1 MPFKVILFSILLFA
15 PSCEAKAK
23 SLSKVEANKEVV
35 YVSNSGS
42 DNNSGLNTN
51 APLKTI
57 SKALKTGKNILL
69 KRGDVFY
76 ENIIL
81 NGHNLGAYGKGD
93 KPKLC
98 GWKYLNNVKW
108 EKFDN
113 NIWRLNLDSSGFTG
127 RVTSSDPYHNDI
139 GLIRNV
145 DTGEIYGV
153 KCQCLYKKDC
163 VFKSTTAQM
172 NTWLQH
178 DMDFAQTSVYGKGK
192 LKGSDFKFLYLYY
205 SKDPN
210 KLHLAVSTHG
220 CGITADSATIDGI
233 SIEGFSCHGIAASSN
248 IKITHC
254 DISYIGGAQQIGYQ
268 LWVRYGNGIEFY
280 ISRSK
285 GNGYVAYNNI
295 SHTFDCG
302 TTIQGSDHLG
312 AYPKNIVIEHN
323 KIYNCRQAFEY
334 FLNNDDKNTGDKY
347 DCIDCAF
354 RKNICIDNGN
364 NGFGTNETRNGQ
376 ILSYQ
381 NDYVSSIKIEDNIFI
396 GGPSLYF
403 AIHPENIRFGK
414 GNKFYLTEGTT
425 LWSPYQASGRI
436 KYYKK
441 NISAIHKKLE
451 DKKVDIKGVKLVRVS
466 DKKLA
471 KIKKIFLFDN

>member
-1 MPFKVILFSILLFA
+1 MFYRILLLLLLTVT
-15 PSCEAKAK
+15 
-23 SLSKVEANKEVV
+23 LSFDQNYNEKKTIAYETDYV
-35 YVSNSGS
+35 YVSNLGN
-42 DNNSGLNTN
+42 DNNSGLTEDK
-51 APLKTI
+51 PVKTI
-57 SKALKTGKNILL
+57 SKALKLRKNILL
-69 KRGDVFY
+69 RKGDVFY
-76 ENIIL
+76 ENITI
-81 NGHNLGAYGKGD
+81 NGHNIGAYGKGK

-98 GWKYLNNVKW
+98 GWKYLKNANW
-108 EKFDN
+108 EKYGN
-113 NIWRLNLDSSGFTG
+113 NIWRLNLDTIGYTG
-127 RVTSSDPYHNDI
+127 RVKSSDPFHNDV

-145 DTGEIYGV
+145 DNGEIYGV

-163 VFKSTTAQM
+163 IFKSTTAQM

-192 LKGSDFKFLYLYY
+192 LKGSDFKYLYLYY

-220 CGITADSATIDGI
+220 SGITADSATIDGI
-233 SIEGFSCHGIAASSN
+233 SIEGFSCHGIAAGSN
-248 IKITHC
+248 IKITNC
-254 DISYIGGAQQIGYQ
+254 DISYIGGAQQVGYQ

-285 GNGYVAYNNI
+285 ENGYVAHNNI

-312 AYPKNIVIEHN
+312 AYPTNIVIEHN

-334 FLNNDDKNTGDKY
+334 FLRNNDKKTGKIY
-347 DCIDCAF
+347 DCIGCVF
-354 RKNICIDNGN
+354 RKNTCVDNGS
-364 NGFGTNETRNGQ
+364 NGFGTHETRDGQ

-466 DKKLA
+466 DKRLNRLINKF
-471 KIKKIFLFDN
+471 KR